1 MGSRSTY
8 VRRIEQ
14 LESAVIAF
22 GRGVATRLPGPRAAH
37 HRAIELAVDA
47 LMGSP
52 LAQTDDVRLIRTL
65 QDVDFHSRHIDRLL
79 DTLPPPM
86 GADMNAALVA
96 LAVTLDALE
105 RRDGALLD
113 RVDSA
118 LERIL
123 ARAER
128 PLLRDGAA
136 AVPDARLR
144 RVALHVL
151 AVAEAARAVVPA
163 TRVRPPAP
171 VG

>member
-22 GRGVATRLPGPRAAH
+22 GRGVATRLPGPRGAH

-47 LMGSP
+47 LTGSP
-52 LAQTDDVRLIRTL
+52 FAEPADMRLIGAL

-79 DTLPPPM
+79 DTLPAPM
-86 GADMNAALVA
+86 GADMNAALVT
-96 LAVTLDALE
+96 LAVALDALE
-105 RRDGALLD
+105 RRDAALLH
-113 RVDSA
+113 RVDTV

-123 ARAER
+123 ERAER
-128 PLLRDGAA
+128 PLLRDGA

-151 AVAEAARAVVPA
+151 AVAETVRAVVPA
-163 TRVRPPAP
+163 ARIRPPAP

>member
-8 VRRIEQ
+8 LRRIEQ

-22 GRGVATRLPGPRAAH
+22 GRGVATRLPGPRVAD

-47 LMGSP
+47 LTGSP
-52 LAQTDDVRLIRTL
+52 LAQTPDLRLIRAL

-79 DTLPPPM
+79 DTLPAPV

-96 LAVTLDALE
+96 LAVALDALE
-105 RRDGALLD
+105 RRDAALLD

-118 LERIL
+118 LERL
-123 ARAER
+123 LERAER
-128 PLLRDGAA
+128 PLLRAGAA
-136 AVPDARLR
+136 TVPDARLR

-151 AVAEAARAVVPA
+151 AVAEAARAVAPA
-163 TRVRPPAP
+163 ASVRPPAP

>member
-1 MGSRSTY
+1 
-8 VRRIEQ
+8 
-14 LESAVIAF
+14 VIAF

-47 LMGSP
+47 LTGSP
-52 LAQTDDVRLIRTL
+52 LAQTSDLRLIRAL

-79 DTLPPPM
+79 DTLPAPV

-96 LAVTLDALE
+96 LAVALDALE
-105 RRDGALLD
+105 RRDAALLD
-113 RVDSA
+113 RVDAA

-123 ARAER
+123 ERAER

-136 AVPDARLR
+136 TVPDARLR

-151 AVAEAARAVVPA
+151 AVADAARTVVPA
-163 TRVRPPAP
+163 ASVRPAAP